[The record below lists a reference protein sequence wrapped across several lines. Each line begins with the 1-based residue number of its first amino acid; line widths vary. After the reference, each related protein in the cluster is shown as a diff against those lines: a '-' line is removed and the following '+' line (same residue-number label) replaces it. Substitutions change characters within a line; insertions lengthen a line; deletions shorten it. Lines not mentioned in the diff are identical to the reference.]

1 MLMYALYTVLDIPFN
16 FSQLDMP
23 AIREWWCLRLIERF
37 ETEGYGKRFAHWNK
51 EARCLCEGTVRPL
64 YRGFPGLTHDL
75 PQHVVAQSN
84 QMSSNQALVDF
95 IVAQKGAD
103 YHIQSI
109 ISGQKKSKW
118 LDTFSKCSVKT
129 VPVQVYIDNQEQVDA
144 IYSHLSSILDSTPMH
159 MHSDKVKFI
168 MDVLFPES
176 IICALA
182 FVENLSIL
190 EAEEKFLRGPVID
203 LSEREHFDRRIEQHL
218 KKIGK
223 QVINQCHT

>member
-1 MLMYALYTVLDIPFN
+1 MPLCSLHGHKLPAQIIISYVRIARRLDPGQWTEATGLDIGVLPQQTNSNDCGVFMLM
-16 FSQLDMP
+16 
-23 AIREWWCLRLIERF
+23 
-37 ETEGYGKRFAHWNK
+37 
-51 EARCLCEGTVRPL
+51 
-64 YRGFPGLTHDL
+64 
-75 PQHVVAQSN
+75 
-84 QMSSNQALVDF
+84 
-95 IVAQKGAD
+95 
-103 YHIQSI
+103 SI